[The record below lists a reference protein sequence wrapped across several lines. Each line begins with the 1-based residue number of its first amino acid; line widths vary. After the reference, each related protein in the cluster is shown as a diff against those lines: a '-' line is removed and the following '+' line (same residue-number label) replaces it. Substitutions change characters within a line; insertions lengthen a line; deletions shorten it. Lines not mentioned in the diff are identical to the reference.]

1 MISFPSTLF
10 LIIRCRWPRHGNVIS
25 TSTAFVAKA
34 CWQSWHIKTS
44 CIICIID
51 ITVTIIVQLC
61 PWSYNLKARA
71 KVIYIYPPHTTP
83 KYQICTGSIFTAA
96 QIYPKNKFT
105 RKQVWGDTWSRG
117 GAHIYIYPLQGTP
130 KDHIYIFSAT
140 QTKARVRRYLE
151 PGRGPDLYLP
161 TSQDPKRPNLHIYSN
176 PNESKCE
183 EIPGAGAAPSD

>member
-1 MISFPSTLF
+1 ML
-10 LIIRCRWPRHGNVIS
+10 
-25 TSTAFVAKA
+25 
-34 CWQSWHIKTS
+34 QSWPIKTS
-44 CIICIID
+44 CIIC

-105 RKQVWGDTWSRG
+105 RKQVWGDTWSRDG
-117 GAHIYIYPLQGTP
+117 GQIYIYPLHRTP
-130 KDHIYIFSAT
+130 KDQIYIFTAT

-151 PGRGPDLYLP
+151 PGRRPATKAAAGQSILDRSQLAANTFTVSYAFSLVAKFSWTEDLRQ
-161 TSQDPKRPNLHIYSN
+161 SQASEKGSRWNTKSQ
-176 PNESKCE
+176 
-183 EIPGAGAAPSD
+183 